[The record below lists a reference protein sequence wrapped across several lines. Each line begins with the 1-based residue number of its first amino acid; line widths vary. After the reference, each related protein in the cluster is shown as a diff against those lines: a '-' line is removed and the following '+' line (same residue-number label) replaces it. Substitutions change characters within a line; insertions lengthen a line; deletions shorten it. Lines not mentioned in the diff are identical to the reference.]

1 MAEVVGF
8 AASIIT
14 ALDLCTKSL
23 RLLRDIQDAPKEYK
37 RLQMVICTTK
47 GIVDDIQE
55 TVENARSLSHNAW
68 LKTIPSLAQDGG
80 PLECLNETFTSLISQ
95 LDQAN
100 SATGMQK
107 VVKKL
112 KWPTKKDDIK
122 AAVRFI
128 KMQQKTLMLAFQNDS
143 LILSQEIHHDVK
155 CIPHESRATHE
166 ETKITRRGIEK
177 MEINLDTL
185 TETSKKGLQRIEGEI
200 KLSAS
205 TTTHDI
211 KQISALVA
219 TSSKE
224 HKSKLEEMRASILQR
239 VAQHKIGSIVVHI
252 SNHKE
257 RADIASEN
265 EEDEDEDEE
274 GDEDEDDEDDED
286 EDGEDEDD
294 DDDEDD
300 GDEDDKDEDEGDN
313 DGFDHVIEDYS
324 DCNYE
329 DEDYSDGYMS
339 F

>member
-55 TVENARSLSHNAW
+55 TVENATSLSHNTW

-107 VVKKL
+107 VGKKL
-112 KWPTKKDDIK
+112 KWPIKKDDIK

-143 LILSQEIHHDVK
+143 LILNQEIHHDVK
-155 CIPHESRATHE
+155 CIQHESRATHE

-211 KQISALVA
+211 KQIS
-219 TSSKE
+219 
-224 HKSKLEEMRASILQR
+224 
-239 VAQHKIGSIVVHI
+239 
-252 SNHKE
+252 
-257 RADIASEN
+257 D
-265 EEDEDEDEE
+265 
-274 GDEDEDDEDDED
+274 
-286 EDGEDEDD
+286 
-294 DDDEDD
+294 
-300 GDEDDKDEDEGDN
+300 
-313 DGFDHVIEDYS
+313 
-324 DCNYE
+324 
-329 DEDYSDGYMS
+329 
-339 F
+339 